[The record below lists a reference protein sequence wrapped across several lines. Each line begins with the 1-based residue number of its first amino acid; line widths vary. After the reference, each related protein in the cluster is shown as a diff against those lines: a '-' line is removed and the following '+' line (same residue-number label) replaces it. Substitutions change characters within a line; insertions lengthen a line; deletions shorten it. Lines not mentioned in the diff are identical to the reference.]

1 MSVYQSITEK
11 IEINNCNER
20 TSEIIKFVKEQILHF
35 INLDSVKYAGI
46 DELKLS
52 LDGSNYCVA
61 NLRADREHDHKID
74 IPEDL
79 MQMIERLPKSRKMSL
94 WWSYNLS
101 WYASGDK
108 DEVVEYGPEAMFSF
122 IREEDAV
129 NICYVA
135 MEIAGGDWS
144 AQLYVCELKDKLIRF
159 GHQEP
164 LGDYSIV
171 DDLQTWYTE
180 DTAIQIEM
188 EYKNRDTESS
198 VSLEPIC
205 RSLSDRLGNGTD
217 EVNVDE
223 NGFYFALNDTIINSK
238 DDLDFYI
245 ASLKQLYALTNGEV
259 YSAPYFYH
267 VSEDAIAVMHIF
279 FNEDGELQINAA
291 RA

>member
-108 DEVVEYGPEAMFSF
+108 DEVVEYTTDPELIYEKYQDKVDIVIDGGFGGIEGSTVVDCTSDEPEI
-122 IREEDAV
+122 IRQ
-129 NICYVA
+129 
-135 MEIAGGDWS
+135 G
-144 AQLYVCELKDKLIRF
+144 K
-159 GHQEP
+159 
-164 LGDYSIV
+164 
-171 DDLQTWYTE
+171 
-180 DTAIQIEM
+180 
-188 EYKNRDTESS
+188 
-198 VSLEPIC
+198 
-205 RSLSDRLGNGTD
+205 
-217 EVNVDE
+217 
-223 NGFYFALNDTIINSK
+223 
-238 DDLDFYI
+238 
-245 ASLKQLYALTNGEV
+245 
-259 YSAPYFYH
+259 
-267 VSEDAIAVMHIF
+267 
-279 FNEDGELQINAA
+279 GELIL
-291 RA
+291 

>member
-79 MQMIERLPKSRKMSL
+79 MQMIERLPEAVKMSL

-101 WYASGDK
+101 WYASEDN
-108 DEVVEYGPEAMFSF
+108 DEVVEYGPEAIFSF
-122 IREEDAV
+122 IQEEDAA
-129 NICYVA
+129 NIYYVG

-144 AQLYVCELKDKLIRF
+144 ANLYVCELKDKLIRF

-223 NGFYFALNDTIINSK
+223 NGFYFVLNDTIINSK

-245 ASLKQLYALTNGEV
+245 ASVLV
-259 YSAPYFYH
+259 
-267 VSEDAIAVMHIF
+267 
-279 FNEDGELQINAA
+279 
-291 RA
+291 